1 MHIGPFL
8 IAAVLYVAAVVRLRH
23 AWRYPS
29 AEGVAVGR
37 ARRLWMG
44 AAARAHYFAPAGQ
57 AAVRQSRWLLVAAF
71 LCALAWLALTTVS
84 VGTTT

>member
-1 MHIGPFL
+1 MRIVPFL
-8 IAAVLYVAAVVRLRH
+8 IAAALYVAAVVRLRH

-29 AEGVAVGR
+29 AEGAAVGR

-44 AAARAHYFAPAGQ
+44 PAARAHYFAPAGQ

-71 LCALAWLALTTVS
+71 LCGLAWLAWTVS